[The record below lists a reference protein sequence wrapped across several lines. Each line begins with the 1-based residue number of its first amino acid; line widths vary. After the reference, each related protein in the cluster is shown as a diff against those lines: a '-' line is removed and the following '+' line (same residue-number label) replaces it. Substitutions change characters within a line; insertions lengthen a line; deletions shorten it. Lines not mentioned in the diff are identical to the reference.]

1 MTVETV
7 TWRTGAPLYV
17 PRSGGPAD
25 DSQPA
30 LADVHA
36 LGAHRAP
43 AAFGQSREA
52 QVAEQPSR
60 IQLVQALAGQR
71 RAPALCAAVAS
82 GRQRADAG
90 AHHEGGEIGHAAF
103 LRVAPVYSCKPAGAG
118 VYANDCSDPGGPP

>member
-1 MTVETV
+1 MKWSVKAGRPARSQTKSKTSSRGAEMTVETV

-60 IQLVQALAGQR
+60 IQLVQALSGQR
-71 RAPALCAAVAS
+71 RAPALRAAVAS

-90 AHHEGGEIGHAAF
+90 AHHEGGEIGHATF
-103 LRVAPVYSCKPAGAG
+103 F
-118 VYANDCSDPGGPP
+118 